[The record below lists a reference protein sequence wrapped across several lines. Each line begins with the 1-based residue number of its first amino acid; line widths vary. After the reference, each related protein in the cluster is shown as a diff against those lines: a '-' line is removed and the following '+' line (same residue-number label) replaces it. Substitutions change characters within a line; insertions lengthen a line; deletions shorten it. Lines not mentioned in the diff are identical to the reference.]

1 MCYQSDLSDIQPALR
16 GFVRDRIQN
25 EQDAFD
31 IVQETNRVLINK
43 QSNYDTS
50 RPFKPWAL
58 GVAKWQILAHFKRIK
73 RSAPLQSLD
82 ASDFSSNFIGINPN
96 WLADVPFADLIKKE
110 RKELIKNLN
119 HILSKRQRQIFNL
132 LIEGFN
138 NSEIA
143 NAIGTTQSNVQ
154 STKSRLIE
162 RIRKFVANNN
172 NEKYHNY

>member
-1 MCYQSDLSDIQPALR
+1 MCYQSDLADIQPALH
-16 GFVRDRIQN
+16 GFVSDRIQN
-25 EQDAFD
+25 KQDAFD

-50 RPFKPWAL
+50 RPFKPWAF
-58 GVAKWQILAHFKRIK
+58 GVAKWQILAHFKKIK

-96 WLADVPFADLIKKE
+96 WLSNVPFANLIKKE
-110 RKELIKNLN
+110 RKQLIKNLN
-119 HILSKRQRQIFNL
+119 HILSNRQKQVFNL
-132 LIEGFN
+132 LIEGMN

-143 NAIGTTQSNVQ
+143 EQTGMKEKNVQ
-154 STKSRLIE
+154 VLKSRLIQ
-162 RIRKFVANNN
+162 RIKKFVTNN